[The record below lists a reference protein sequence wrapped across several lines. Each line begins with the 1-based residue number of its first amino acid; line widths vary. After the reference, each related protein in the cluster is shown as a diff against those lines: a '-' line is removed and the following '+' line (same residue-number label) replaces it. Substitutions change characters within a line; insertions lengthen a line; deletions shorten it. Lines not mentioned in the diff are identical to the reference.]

1 MTGDANASQDK
12 VEKLAGPLLEEYLH
26 IKVIKIIFT
35 NTLARKQIFIRFGLM
50 DFMNAHF
57 RILTLQSKRSQ
68 RSLQQIR
75 LHGGFSFPI
84 LTTFAM
90 IDPLRFVEA
99 VFNSVI
105 EKNEKARVASG
116 GLMAAMLSRGL
127 LGEVNNLAEIIL
139 TLILSCFDTDY
150 LRKSPCRD
158 NSFPPWTAC

>member
-1 MTGDANASQDK
+1 M
-12 VEKLAGPLLEEYLH
+12 EKLAGPLLEEYLH
-26 IKVIKIIFT
+26 IKVTKLIFRHTGKKT
-35 NTLARKQIFIRFGLM
+35 NIGQIRLDGSLY
-50 DFMNAHF
+50 DFKNVDF

-127 LGEVNNLAEIIL
+127 LGEVNDLAEIIL
-139 TLILSCFDTDY
+139 TLILSCFDTDH